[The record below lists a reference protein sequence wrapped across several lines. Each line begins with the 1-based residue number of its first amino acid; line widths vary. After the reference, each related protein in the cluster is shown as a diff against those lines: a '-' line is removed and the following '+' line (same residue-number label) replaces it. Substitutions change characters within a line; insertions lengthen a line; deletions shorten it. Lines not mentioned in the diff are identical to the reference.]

1 MLLQIIEGESQE
13 DIDIDALI
21 LCLKDVGVVTFFI
34 VLVGG
39 ILGAILGH
47 VLSDT
52 IPILDKGLKVGT
64 DQLSLNLYL
73 IDVSFSIH
81 VNITLCTIIGLL
93 IAFLIADIGRRRQ

>member
-1 MLLQIIEGESQE
+1 MGRRR
-13 DIDIDALI
+13 
-21 LCLKDVGVVTFFI
+21 GVVTFFI
-34 VLVGG
+34 VFVGG

-47 VLSDT
+47 VLKDT

-81 VNITLCTIIGLL
+81 INITLCAIIGIL
-93 IAFLIADIGRRRQ
+93 IAFLIADIGRRRRQ